1 MSEYMSRLLNT
12 AVSVPLKV
20 GDLIMLRS
28 IIGGA
33 NPGDI
38 SMLVAHSRTGG
49 PLVDLLGI
57 TPEQAHELH
66 ASVVHG
72 EFVSLAV
79 YGILEACQV
88 ALSGLKNDH
97 NLDAWRASVEKIK
110 PSQILRKAA
119 DIAAEGRLLGCPA
132 LASAAAELGATDTE
146 KDAAKEYFERLRPK
160 NRAPKDPWFS
170 LASAEDPA
178 QLSAPVVEKRVAA
191 LRAAAMLAELEGR

>member
-97 NLDAWRASVEKIK
+97 NLDAWRASVEKVK
-110 PSQILRKAA
+110 PSDILRKAA
-119 DIAAEGRLLGCPA
+119 DIASEGRFLGCSS
-132 LASAAAELGATDTE
+132 LEIAATDLGANDTE

-170 LASAEDPA
+170 GTEADDPA
-178 QLSAPVVEKRVAA
+178 QLSPEVVQKRVTA
-191 LRAAAMLAELEGR
+191 LMAAAVLAELEGR